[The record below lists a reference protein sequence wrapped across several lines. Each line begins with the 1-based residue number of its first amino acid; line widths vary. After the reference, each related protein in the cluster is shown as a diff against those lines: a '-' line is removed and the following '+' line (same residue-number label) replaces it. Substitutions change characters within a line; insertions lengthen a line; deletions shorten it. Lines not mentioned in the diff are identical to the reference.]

1 MTAELISIGDEL
13 LIGQVVNTNASWL
26 GQRFSDLGV
35 SLTRVVTVG
44 DDRETIR
51 ETVASA
57 RERAD
62 VVIVTGGLGPTHDDI
77 TKEAV
82 ASLFDAELVLDED
95 LFDALKARYEKAGR
109 TMSPSNRTQA
119 EVPVGF
125 WALQNRWGSAPGLLH
140 EEGCL
145 LVILPGVPREMK
157 GLIDEYV
164 VPRLQESG
172 GLTPS
177 VRKTLLTTGVAESR
191 LHDSVGDISAWT
203 SEGAEVAYLPSVHGV
218 RVRLTA
224 PADRPQ
230 LLEGLEA
237 HLRRKAGG
245 HVYGEGKETIEAVVG
260 QLLRQR
266 GWTVAAAES
275 ATGGLVSSRLIDV
288 PGASVYVRG
297 GIVAYDNEIKMTQL
311 GVSSKTLAAVGA
323 VSQEVVEQM
332 AKGVCQALGADC
344 GIATSGIM
352 GPGGGSDEKPVGTA
366 WMAVC
371 TPEKARSIKVVMHHD
386 RLGNKARTATTA
398 LDLLRR
404 TLLAKG

>member
-1 MTAELISIGDEL
+1 VTAELISIGDEL

-62 VVIVTGGLGPTHDDI
+62 VVLVTGGLGPTHDDI

-82 ASLFDAELVLDED
+82 ASLFGAELVLDQGLYD
-95 LFDALKARYEKAGR
+95 DLKARYERAGK

-125 WALQNRWGSAPGLLH
+125 TALKNRWGSAPGLLH

-157 GLIDEYV
+157 GLIDEYI
-164 VPRLQESG
+164 VPRLVATG
-172 GLTPS
+172 ALTPS
-177 VRKTLLTTGVAESR
+177 IRKTLLTTGVAESK
-191 LHDSVGDISAWT
+191 LHDSVGDISEWT
-203 SEGAEVAYLPSVHGV
+203 SAGAEMAYLPSIHGV

-224 PADRPQ
+224 PAQSPDV
-230 LLEGLEA
+230 LAGLEA
-237 HLRRKAGG
+237 HLRAKSGR
-245 HVYGEGKETIEAVVG
+245 HIYGEGDVTIEAVVG
-260 QLLRQR
+260 QQLRQR
-266 GWTVAAAES
+266 GWTVATAES

-288 PGASVYVRG
+288 PGASAYVRG
-297 GIVAYDNEIKMTQL
+297 GIVAYDNEIKMARL
-311 GVSSKTLAAVGA
+311 GVSPETLSAVGA
-323 VSQEVVEQM
+323 VSRDVVEQM
-332 AKGVCQALGADC
+332 ARGVRKALDADC

-352 GPGGGSDEKPVGTA
+352 GPGGGSEEKPVGTV
-366 WMAVC
+366 WVAVC

-386 RLGNKARTATTA
+386 RLGNKARAATTA

-404 TLLAKG
+404 VLLA